1 MILTNEEIMQI
12 NQTAE
17 FDSALGYARKI
28 EQAVLESYK
37 AELLKEAGDPV
48 LYAEFAE
55 DGGWLGDASEYQHL
69 LEEPHALYT
78 SDQLVAAVLKA
89 TKPLEERRC
98 EICGYAEHHREH
110 TGCLRTQL
118 TAAREEID
126 QLRQRVQELEKQR
139 DELLAATEAIAIN
152 SEECLDFDE
161 CTAMLVSI
169 DDYHRLMEAVAR
181 AKGEQ

>member
-12 NQTAE
+12 NQTAD

-55 DGGWLGDASEYQHL
+55 DGGWLCDASEYQDH

-118 TAAREEID
+118 TTAREEID
-126 QLRQRVQELEKQR
+126 QRRQGVQELEKQR
-139 DELLAATEAIAIN
+139 DELLAELERLMDSHEECTDFDGFTAQIVSMADYHQAQEAIE
-152 SEECLDFDE
+152 S
-161 CTAMLVSI
+161 V
-169 DDYHRLMEAVAR
+169 
-181 AKGEQ
+181 KGD